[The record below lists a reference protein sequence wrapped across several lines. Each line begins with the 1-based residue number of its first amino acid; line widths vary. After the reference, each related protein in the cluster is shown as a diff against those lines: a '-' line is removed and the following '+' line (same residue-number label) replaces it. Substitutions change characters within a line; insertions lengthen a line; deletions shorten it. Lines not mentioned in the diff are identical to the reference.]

1 MFTFWAQ
8 CRLCRQPLYDSH
20 HGICSHCLRRLP
32 PPPCC
37 CPRCGL
43 PAASASLPCGRCLQ
57 HPPPWHA
64 LLSVSDYRPPLD
76 GLIKQLKFYGQG
88 DIAPALARLLW
99 LCWRQRYRQSALN
112 APHSLFPPPDLLLTV
127 PLHPGRQWR
136 RGYNQTALLA
146 APLARWL
153 NCRYVADGLTR
164 TRPTPPQRSLTASAR
179 RRNLRGAFGCTLP
192 LAGKRIVVLDDVVT
206 TGSTMAE
213 IGRVLLRQGA
223 AHIQVWCLCR
233 TL

>member
-1 MFTFWAQ
+1 MFTFLAQ
-8 CRLCRQPLYDSH
+8 CRLCQQPLYDSH

-43 PAASASLPCGRCLQ
+43 PAASPSLPCGRCLQ

-64 LLSVSDYRPPLD
+64 LLFVSDYRPPLD
-76 GLIKQLKFYGQG
+76 ALIKQLKFYGHG
-88 DIAPALARLLW
+88 DLAPALARLLW
-99 LCWRQRYRQSALN
+99 LCWRERYRHSALS
-112 APHSLFPPPDLLLTV
+112 APHHLYPRPDLLLTV
-127 PLHPGRQWR
+127 PLHRGRQWR

-153 NCRYVADGLTR
+153 RCRYEAGGLTR
-164 TRPTPPQRSLTASAR
+164 TRATPPQRQLSAAGR
-179 RRNLRGAFGCTLP
+179 RRNLRGAFCCTLP
-192 LAGKRIVVLDDVVT
+192 LAGKRVVVLDDVVT

-213 IGRVLLRQGA
+213 ISRVLMRQGA

>member
-1 MFTFWAQ
+1 MFTFLAQ

-64 LLSVSDYRPPLD
+64 LLFVSDYRPPLD
-76 GLIKQLKFYGQG
+76 ALIKQLKFHGRG
-88 DIAPALARLLW
+88 DLAPALARLLW
-99 LCWRQRYRQSALN
+99 LCWRERYRQSALS
-112 APHSLFPPPDLLLTV
+112 APQPRFPRPDLLLTV
-127 PLHPGRQWR
+127 PLHRGRQWR

-153 NCRYVADGLTR
+153 RCRYEADGLTR
-164 TRPTPPQRSLTASAR
+164 TRATPPQRLLTATAR
-179 RRNLRGAFGCTLP
+179 RRNLRGAFCCTLP
-192 LAGKRIVVLDDVVT
+192 LAGKRVVVLDDVVT

-213 IGRVLLRQGA
+213 IGRMLMRQGA

>member
-1 MFTFWAQ
+1 MFTFLAQ

-64 LLSVSDYRPPLD
+64 LLFVSDYRPPLD
-76 GLIKQLKFYGQG
+76 ALIKQLKFHGRG
-88 DIAPALARLLW
+88 DVAPALARLLW
-99 LCWRQRYRQSALN
+99 LCWRERYRQSALS
-112 APHSLFPPPDLLLTV
+112 APQPRFPRPDLLLTV
-127 PLHPGRQWR
+127 PLHRGRQWR

-153 NCRYVADGLTR
+153 RCRYEADGLTR
-164 TRPTPPQRSLTASAR
+164 TRATPPQRLLTAAAR
-179 RRNLRGAFGCTLP
+179 RRNLRGAFCCTLP
-192 LAGKRIVVLDDVVT
+192 LAGKRVVVLDDVVT

-213 IGRVLLRQGA
+213 IGRVLMRQGA